1 MSVKGI
7 RRVIVYYASACLSAL
22 FIHIAIGWEHRVLMP
37 RSFLV
42 LILFGLAAL
51 PWAFLNISNLLCPQK
66 RHQNVFELITHLVF
80 LLFIFIV
87 GFRAL

>member
-7 RRVIVYYASACLSAL
+7 RRVIVYYASACLAAL
-22 FIHIAIGWEHRVLMP
+22 FIHTAIGWEHRALMP

-42 LILFGLAAL
+42 MILFGLAAL

-66 RHQNVFELITHLVF
+66 RHQNVSELITHLVF
-80 LLFIFIV
+80 LFFILVV
-87 GFRAL
+87 GLKAW